1 MNRKKQSS
9 KKVDNIPQKSGF
21 TKKQLDILRIFAKE
35 PWKQFTIADV
45 KQITKIKS
53 HHYAYE
59 TLKAFTGK
67 GILREDIKGKTGIY
81 SVNYESDN
89 NIEYFSFVEH
99 SIKEDRKDIS
109 LNNLKQIQ
117 DKIKS
122 PFYSMIVGGSYAEKK
137 QKPTSDLDVAI
148 IIPASESKKTYEIA
162 LKEGELMIPEVHGFV
177 FTEEEFYLMLI
188 NKEYNYGKE
197 IARKHVIICGA
208 ESYYKILFEAM
219 RNGFKG

>member
-1 MNRKKQSS
+1 MNRKNQIS

-35 PWKQFTIADV
+35 PWKQFTITDA

-53 HHYAYE
+53 HHYVYE
-59 TLKAFTGK
+59 ALKAFTEK
-67 GILREDIKGKTGIY
+67 GILREEIKGKTGIY
-81 SVNYESDN
+81 SVNCDSDS
-89 NIEYFSFVEH
+89 NIEYFAFVEH
-99 SIKEDRKDIS
+99 SIKEERKDIPLS
-109 LNNLKQIQ
+109 NLKQIQ
-117 DKIKS
+117 NKIKS
-122 PFYSMIVGGSYAEKK
+122 PFYSTIIGGSYAEKK

-148 IIPASESKKTYEIA
+148 IIPASESKKSYEIA
-162 LKEGELMIPEVHGFV
+162 LKEGELMIPEVHGFI
-177 FTEEEFYLMLI
+177 FTEDEFYLMLI